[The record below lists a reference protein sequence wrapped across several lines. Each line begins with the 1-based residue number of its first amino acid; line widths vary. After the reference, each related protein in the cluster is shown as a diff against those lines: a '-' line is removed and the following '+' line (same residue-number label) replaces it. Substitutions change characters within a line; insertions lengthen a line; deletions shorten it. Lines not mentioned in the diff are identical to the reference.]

1 MDKLIVLLGYM
12 FILCVVSAVGA
23 YLPQIRKMDDR
34 QTHFL
39 IALSAGIFLGLLF
52 VLLIPEAYELSVH
65 HEGRSFETVSYLL
78 LAGFLVIAFI
88 DVLIKH
94 FHMASCPCEC
104 HQDDHK
110 HEITS
115 LSAFI
120 GLSVHAICDGLA
132 LAAALL
138 GGEEIGFVA
147 LVGMCVH
154 KFVVLFSLSSSLLLT
169 DKDAR
174 GRWTYL
180 TAFILISPVSAII
193 FYLFFSGFNV
203 EDVAGLPMAF
213 AAGTFMFVTFS
224 NMLPEAFHR
233 KDHELK
239 SFIIVLIG
247 VCVSV
252 ATILFVNMVGGHSH

>member
-12 FILCVVSAVGA
+12 LILCAVSALGA
-23 YLPQIRKMDDR
+23 YLPQVKKLDDR
-34 QTHFL
+34 QSHFL
-39 IALSAGIFLGLLF
+39 IALSTGIFLGLLF
-52 VLLIPEAYELSVH
+52 VMLIPEAYELSVH
-65 HEGRSFETVSYLL
+65 HEGRSFETVSYMLL
-78 LAGFLVIAFI
+78 IGFLVIAFI

-94 FHMASCPCEC
+94 FHMAGCPCKC
-104 HQDDHK
+104 HRDEHRHK
-110 HEITS
+110 ITS

-132 LAAALL
+132 LAAAIM
-138 GGEEIGFVA
+138 GGEEVGFVA
-147 LVGMCVH
+147 LVGMCLH

-169 DKDAR
+169 GKDKC

-180 TAFILISPVSAII
+180 TAFILISPVAAII
-193 FYLFFSGFNV
+193 FYLFFTGFNV

-213 AAGTFMFVTFS
+213 AAGTFMFVTFA

-239 SFIIVLIG
+239 SFIIVLVG
-247 VCVSV
+247 VALSV
-252 ATILFVNMVGGHSH
+252 VTILFVNMVGGHSH

>member
-1 MDKLIVLLGYM
+1 MVLLGYM
-12 FILCVVSAVGA
+12 LILCVVSAVGA
-23 YLPQIRKMDDR
+23 YLPQIKKMDDR
-34 QTHFL
+34 QAHFL

-52 VLLIPEAYELSVH
+52 IMLIPEAYELSVH
-65 HEGRSFETVSYLL
+65 HEHHSFELVSYLL
-78 LAGFLVIAFI
+78 LGGFLLMAFI

-132 LAAALL
+132 LAAAIL
-138 GGEEIGFVA
+138 GGDEVGFVA
-147 LVGMCVH
+147 LVGMCIH

-169 DKDAR
+169 DKGAKS
-174 GRWTYL
+174 RWIYL
-180 TAFILISPVSAII
+180 GTFILISPVAAVI
-193 FYLFFSGFNV
+193 FYLFFSGFDV
-203 EDVAGLPMAF
+203 HHVAGLPMAF

-233 KDHELK
+233 KDQELK
-239 SFIIVLIG
+239 SFIIVVIG
-247 VCVSV
+247 VLISV
-252 ATILFVNMVGGHSH
+252 ATILLVNAVGGHSH

>member
-1 MDKLIVLLGYM
+1 MQQ
-12 FILCVVSAVGA
+12 ILKVKTEKRTN
-23 YLPQIRKMDDR
+23 LPQIRKMDDR

-52 VLLIPEAYELSVH
+52 VMLIPEAYEQSVH

-78 LAGFLVIAFI
+78 LAGFLLIAFV

-115 LSAFI
+115 LSAFV

-132 LAAALL
+132 LSAAIL
-138 GGEEIGFVA
+138 GGEEIGLVA

-154 KFVVLFSLSSSLLLT
+154 KFVVMFSLSSSLLLT

-174 GRWTYL
+174 GRWFYL
-180 TAFILISPVSAII
+180 VAFILISPVSAIV
-193 FYLFFSGFNV
+193 FYLFFSGF
-203 EDVAGLPMAF
+203 DVDDVVGLPLAF

-233 KDHELK
+233 KDQELK
-239 SFIIVLIG
+239 SFIFVMIG
-247 VCVSV
+247 VCISV
-252 ATILFVNMVGGHSH
+252 VTILLVNLVGGHSH